1 MIQNSSVPESGVE
14 IVLKCYP
21 QIYFAC
27 HRRHG
32 RDEKTGVVLSAHQA
46 SVLDHLDDMDG
57 TNLLELARHMGV
69 TASTMSLMVDRLER
83 GGHVTRER
91 SKEDG
96 RRVVLRLTPAGVR
109 IKRQQNVL
117 EPNLVEAM
125 LGNLSEQQRDDA
137 LRGLELLAEAA
148 REVVNSG
155 ELNRFLQGARA

>member
-1 MIQNSSVPESGVE
+1 M
-14 IVLKCYP
+14 LRCYP

-27 HRRHG
+27 HRRHV
-32 RDEKTGVVLSAHQA
+32 RDEQTKAVLSAHQA
-46 SVLDHLDDMDG
+46 SVLDHLDDVEG

-117 EPNLVEAM
+117 EPGLVEAV
-125 LGNLSEQQRDDA
+125 LARLDDDRRKEA

-148 REVVNSG
+148 REVVASG
-155 ELNRFLQGARA
+155 EMNRVLRGGA